1 MMGYR
6 IFDSPFFKKGGVR
19 MFIDKARIFVK
30 AGNGGNGAVS
40 FRREKYVPA
49 GGPDG
54 GDGGRGANIIM
65 VADTGLRT
73 LMDFKYKKKY
83 SAQHGE
89 DGSKKKRA
97 GKNGEDLILSV
108 PEGTVIRDEK
118 TGLIIADLKKAGD
131 KAVVARGG
139 YGGKGNQHFA
149 NAVRQAPA
157 FAKSGT
163 DGQERWITLELKM
176 IADVGLLGFPNVG
189 KSTFLSVVT
198 SAKPKIANY
207 HFTTLTPNLGVVQT
221 RHGESFVIADIPG
234 IIEGAADGVGL
245 GHDFLRHVERTKVLV
260 HIVDISGIEGRDPI
274 DDFEKTNEELRLYNE
289 KLASRPQIVVA
300 NKSDLLFDETIY
312 ENFKKTMEE
321 KGYEAFKMSAV
332 TRDGVDQ
339 VIDRVSQ
346 LLNEVEDVE
355 LVSQEEMYRPELDV
369 DDEGGLKVEIDEDG
383 IYVVTGKELR
393 RIMYSVNFDDMESL
407 QFFQAQMESKGVFD
421 MLRQAGIE
429 DGDTVKIYELEFE
442 FYN

>member
-1 MMGYR
+1 
-6 IFDSPFFKKGGVR
+6 

-83 SAQHGE
+83 SAQNGE

-131 KAVVARGG
+131 QAVVARGG

-274 DDFEKTNEELRLYNE
+274 DDFEKINEELRLYNE
-289 KLASRPQIVVA
+289 RLSTRPQLVVA
-300 NKSDLLFDETIY
+300 NKSDLLFDESIY

-321 KGYEAFKMSAV
+321 KGYEVFKMSAA

-346 LLNEVEDVE
+346 LLNEVEEVE

-369 DDEGGLKVEIDEDG
+369 DDEAGLKIEVDEDG

-407 QFFQAQMESKGVFD
+407 QFFQAQMEAKGVFD
-421 MLRQAGIE
+421 MLREAGIE
-429 DGDTVKIYELEFE
+429 DGDIVKIYELEFE